1 MERFP
6 QARFD
11 MCRLG
16 IGLYGVSCTQE
27 SGALRPVSR
36 LLTRIVQ
43 VKELAQSETVGY
55 GRNGRLDRDSR
66 LATIPIGY
74 ADGLDRR
81 LGCGNWSVLVN
92 GMPAPIVGRI
102 CMDSCMVDVTG
113 MNVAEGD
120 EVTVFGS
127 VPGNTVS
134 DMAAL
139 LGTIPYEIMTSVSER
154 VKRIYLKE

>member
-1 MERFP
+1 M
-6 QARFD
+6 
-11 MCRLG
+11 
-16 IGLYGVSCTQE
+16 
-27 SGALRPVSR
+27 
-36 LLTRIVQ
+36 
-43 VKELAQSETVGY
+43 
-55 GRNGRLDRDSR
+55 
-66 LATIPIGY
+66 
-74 ADGLDRR
+74 
-81 LGCGNWSVLVN
+81 GCGNWSVLVN